1 VTFDSETENWT
12 AIDRRFDTAGAMHA
26 ANEFIW
32 LHHDEVNGFPEV
44 VLATRPTE
52 PVTEVATE
60 IKTPI
65 VLWIV
70 AGLAILGVVAY
81 LILKP

>member
-44 VLATRPTE
+44 ALATE
-52 PVTEVATE
+52 PVTEVGAE

-65 VLWIV
+65 VLWLF
-70 AGLAILGVVAY
+70 AGLAIVGAVVY